1 MDLLDRIFGKK
12 FFIKKVDRNTGLITY
27 YKCTV
32 YKGNV
37 TVERLDARQNDSKF
51 ELLDSNTLDSLK
63 NAIMKS
69 RIEYENQGR
78 NYEGFFEMSTLY
90 KLSDIENNDRVK
102 NAYENCM
109 RLKNEVLMKC
119 KEFGIM
125 LKTSEQDIMDGFLN
139 QIDEDCKRE
148 TRSRGYEFSAD
159 VDFCRNKQSIE
170 KALEE
175 QINGDYKFERFDS
188 ASRELAFY
196 FSSYIEHLP
205 NLLEILKKNE
215 LTENEKLFLKRYAE
229 LLQILPSFMYTI
241 ENLDLCSRKIQ
252 KAKREKFMNEVTP
265 EFMNR
270 LKILVS
276 KVNIDKE
283 SIYMQATT
291 SKETCDKIIEKGL
304 YVFTDDDLTDFSWPC
319 GDIKNDEDLKRIL
332 SFEYNGNM
340 FGSRA
345 DNYIVLYR
353 KNKDTNMDFVEISEE
368 EKEEA
373 LSFIEMRRNRMGL
386 FLKPTKKISTDN
398 ILGYIDKK
406 RKQVVLNPK
415 YKELELEGE
424 QEQDSKDI

>member
-12 FFIKKVDRNTGLITY
+12 FLIKKVDRNTGLITY
-27 YKCTV
+27 YKCTE

-37 TVERLDARQNDSKF
+37 IAERLDARQNDSKF
-51 ELLDSNTLDSLK
+51 ELLDSNTFESIKD
-63 NAIMKS
+63 AIMKS
-69 RIEYENQGR
+69 QREFENQGR
-78 NYEGFFEMSTLY
+78 HFEGFFEMQELY
-90 KLSDIENNDRVK
+90 RLSDIENNDRVK
-102 NAYENCM
+102 NAYENYM
-109 RLKNEVLMKC
+109 RLRNEVLMKC

-148 TRSRGYEFSAD
+148 TRSRGDEFSAD

-175 QINGDYKFERFDS
+175 QINGCYNFNRFIN
-188 ASRELAFY
+188 ARMQLFFY

-215 LTENEKLFLKRYAE
+215 LTENEKLFLRRYAE
-229 LLQILPSFMYTI
+229 LLQILPSFMHKI
-241 ENLDLCSRKIQ
+241 EDLDLCSLKIQ

-270 LKILVS
+270 LKILLS
-276 KVNIDKE
+276 KVNLDKE
-283 SIYMQATT
+283 CVYMQATT
-291 SKETCDKIIEKGL
+291 SEETCEKIIEKGL
-304 YVFTDDDLTDFSWPC
+304 YIFIDDDLTDFSWPC

-340 FGSRA
+340 FGSSA
-345 DNYIVLYR
+345 DNYIILYR
-353 KNKDTNMDFVEISEE
+353 KNKDADMDFVEISEE

-373 LSFIEMRRNRMGL
+373 LSFIDMRRNKMGL
-386 FLKPTKKISTDN
+386 ILKPTKKISTDN

-406 RKQVVLNPK
+406 KKQVVLNPN
-415 YKELELEGE
+415 YKALKLEGE
-424 QEQDSKDI
+424 QEQELKDV